1 MSNYFIMNTDI
12 NPANELEI
20 MKATKG
26 KGIDLLNK
34 RVTERV
40 ENDKKPINPKTIFQ
54 GINKSKIKNS
64 IEIAKIYKNLGII
77 YHVKGDYE
85 NTLSFFIKDL
95 SLPRY

>member
-12 NPANELEI
+12 NSANELEI

-34 RVTERV
+34 RVVESV
-40 ENDKKPINPKTIFQ
+40 ENDKKPINPKNIFQ

-64 IEIAKIYKNLGII
+64 KYRQNKKFQTDNGMF
-77 YHVKGDYE
+77 GGC
-85 NTLSFFIKDL
+85 
-95 SLPRY
+95 